1 MFEVSQTV
9 PVNDDPDAPRLDRAQ
24 VWKGLL
30 LKAND
35 ALPFVPQM
43 ESCHVVERGPDWLLR
58 DILLGGVPLRERVT
72 FEPEE
77 RVVFERIRGAETG
90 RIENVIETDGDGE
103 LVLRFSFALGHEDL
117 EPGSAAEAEHFA
129 PMRGMYEGAVAST
142 LAAVRRT
149 AAEQADVLAAG
160 PGTARP
166 DVPAWMVRYYEAV
179 DSLDLDG
186 LLAQHTPDSTATVGN
201 SPTMQGRAEI
211 GAGLEQLFGLLR
223 EMRHTFVRTW
233 EVDGSAPGET
243 VGVLDARVSYL
254 LRNGP
259 NVTVPVL
266 TLLTRTGG
274 LVSDLRFCIDMAP
287 VFAAL
292 APQPADAAAAAG

>member
-1 MFEVSQTV
+1 MFEVSHTV

-24 VWKGLL
+24 VWNGLL

-43 ESCHVVERGPDWLLR
+43 ESCHVVERGPGWLVR
-58 DILLGGVPLRERVT
+58 DILLKGVPLRERVT
-72 FEPEE
+72 FEPEQ

-90 RIENVIETDGDGE
+90 RIENVIETGADGE
-103 LVLRFSFALGHEDL
+103 LGLRFSFALGHEDL
-117 EPGSAAEAEHFA
+117 EPGSAAETEHFA

-149 AAEQADVLAAG
+149 ASGQGDVLAAG

-166 DVPAWMVRYYEAV
+166 DVPAWMVRYYTAV
-179 DSLDLDG
+179 DALDLDG
-186 LLAQHTPDSTATVGN
+186 LLAQHTADSTASVGN
-201 SPTMQGRAEI
+201 NPTMHGRDEI
-211 GAGLEQLFGLLR
+211 GAGLQQLFGLLR
-223 EMRHTFVRTW
+223 GMRHTFVRTW
-233 EVDGSAPGET
+233 VVDDGVPGQD
-243 VGVLDARVSYL
+243 VGVVDARVTYL
-254 LRNGP
+254 LVNGAA
-259 NVTVPVL
+259 VTVPVM
-266 TLLTRTGG
+266 TMLTRTGD

-292 APQPADAAAAAG
+292 APQPADAAAAH